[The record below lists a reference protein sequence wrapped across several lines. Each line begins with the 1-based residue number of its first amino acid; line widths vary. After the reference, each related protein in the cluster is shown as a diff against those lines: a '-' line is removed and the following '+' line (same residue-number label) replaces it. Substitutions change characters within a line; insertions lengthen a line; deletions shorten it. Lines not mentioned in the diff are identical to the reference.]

1 VTPTQAQEL
10 IDEFVSDPEVQS
22 MVAEALDYCAALSSA
37 VALTHGFHED
47 ENNILESMNKYWDFG
62 NECRG
67 EYKRAVAEIEWL
79 KSSTLQAEFGRVMSE
94 AGEAIENIR
103 KPGPD
108 SHCPQFPGWHV
119 EAIDIL
125 VRVFDTLGK
134 RGVLPGKIFVAKTLV
149 NNGRARKHGKNS

>member
-1 VTPTQAQEL
+1 MNPIQAQSL
-10 IDEFVSDPEVQS
+10 IDEFVSDPEIQT
-22 MVAEALDYCAALSSA
+22 MVIEALNYCAALSTA

-47 ENNILESMNKYWDFG
+47 ETKLLDYI
-62 NECRG
+62 
-67 EYKRAVAEIEWL
+67 AEAEADIGYGGTEPGQMAEWARTQL
-79 KSSTLQAEFGRVMSE
+79 LTAEFGRIMSE
-94 AGEAIENIR
+94 AGEAIENVR

-134 RGVLPGKIFVAKTLV
+134 RGIQPGEVFVAKTLV
-149 NNGRARKHGKNS
+149 NNARSHKHGKNS

>member
-1 VTPTQAQEL
+1 MNPTQAQSL
-10 IDEFVSDPEVQS
+10 IDEFVSDLEMQS
-22 MVAEALDYCAALSSA
+22 MVVEALNYCAALSTA

-47 ENNILESMNKYWDFG
+47 EEQMKRLVMGSPQYLEASY
-62 NECRG
+62 
-67 EYKRAVAEIEWL
+67 ALPWL
-79 KSSTLQAEFGRVMSE
+79 SAQLLTAEFGRIMSE

-103 KPGPD
+103 KPSPD

-134 RGVLPGKIFVAKTLV
+134 RGIQPGEVFVAKTLV
-149 NNGRARKHGKNS
+149 NNGRAHKHGKNS

>member
-1 VTPTQAQEL
+1 MNPTQAQIL
-10 IDEFVSDPEVQS
+10 IDDFLQDPLAQQAVKD
-22 MVAEALDYCAALSSA
+22 ALDYCAALSAA

-47 ENNILESMNKYWDFG
+47 EEQM
-62 NECRG
+62 
-67 EYKRAVAEIEWL
+67 KRLVMDSPLYQEASYALPWL
-79 KSSTLQAEFGRVMSE
+79 SAQLLTAEFGRIMSE

-108 SHCPQFPGWHV
+108 DHCPQFPGWHV

-134 RGVLPGKIFVAKTLV
+134 RGISPGEIFVAKTLV
-149 NNGRARKHGKNS
+149 NNARAHKHGKNS

>member
-1 VTPTQAQEL
+1 MNLDQAQSL
-10 IDEFVSDPEVQS
+10 ISEFVSDQEMQQI
-22 MVAEALDYCAALSSA
+22 VAEALNYCAALSTA
-37 VALTHGFHED
+37 VALTHGFHKD
-47 ENNILESMNKYWDFG
+47 EQ
-62 NECRG
+62 
-67 EYKRAVAEIEWL
+67 AVAQQL
-79 KSSTLQAEFGRVMSE
+79 STEHANWFAIQLLQAEFARIVSE

-134 RGVLPGKIFVAKTLV
+134 RGIQPGEVFVAKTLV
-149 NNGRARKHGKNS
+149 NNARSHKHGKNS

>member
-1 VTPTQAQEL
+1 MNQASAQSL
-10 IDEFVSDPEVQS
+10 IDEFVSDTELQL
-22 MVAEALDYCAALSSA
+22 MVAEALNYCAALSAA

-47 ENNILESMNKYWDFG
+47 ENELLTY
-62 NECRG
+62 
-67 EYKRAVAEIEWL
+67 VARTETAPNQLAAWTRVQL
-79 KSSTLQAEFGRVMSE
+79 LTAEFGRIMSE

-134 RGVLPGKIFVAKTLV
+134 RGIAPGEVFVAKTLV
-149 NNGRARKHGKNS
+149 NNARAHKHGKNS